1 MHKKRLEPFATLFL
15 YSFHNNIKKT
25 PFTVLV
31 YDYHFIYKIHVK
43 SAGVGKLLI
52 QVISPTT

>member
-25 PFTVLV
+25 PFTVFNVMFMIITLSIRYMLSKLV
-31 YDYHFIYKIHVK
+31 LVNC
-43 SAGVGKLLI
+43 
-52 QVISPTT
+52 